1 MVWQLTRRVIAD
13 RPRNA
18 NLRREQDVLRVKSH
32 VQADAITPAGLRS
45 VSVSLESGHV
55 SRRIRLEEMLA
66 SDPDDPFLHYALALE
81 EVKEDSQIGLRRL
94 ESMNEKFPDHVA
106 AYFRRGQ
113 ILAEAGEVIAAT
125 QVLNTGVQVA
135 RRIGDD
141 HAVAEMQGLLESL

>member
-1 MVWQLTRRVIAD
+1 
-13 RPRNA
+13 
-18 NLRREQDVLRVKSH
+18 
-32 VQADAITPAGLRS
+32 
-45 VSVSLESGHV
+45 
-55 SRRIRLEEMLA
+55 MLA

-81 EVKEDSQIGLRRL
+81 EVKEDPQIGLRRL
-94 ESMNEKFPDHVA
+94 ESMNETFPDHVA